1 MGEETMKKLFPI
13 LLVVAAFLVVP
24 ACGGGGGG
32 GGGGGPELTSNYV
45 FESYDTPLGIPD
57 YNFSG
62 VWSEINVSGFAGSI
76 AKVTVQ
82 VNISHTWLEDLTLY
96 LFSPTGTGIILAYYV
111 GLDGNNFNGT
121 IFNDAATTP
130 IVNGSAPF
138 KGVYIP
144 DEPLWT
150 FNGENPAGTWY
161 LVVVDDIPEDVGTLN
176 WWKLGLD

>member
-1 MGEETMKKLFPI
+1 MKRSFI
-13 LLVVAAFLVVP
+13 LFLVLMLCIP
-24 ACGGGGGG
+24 FAMTACGG

-45 FESYDTPLGIPD
+45 FESTDTPLGIPD
-57 YNFSG
+57 NNLSG

-82 VNISHTWLEDLTLY
+82 LNISHTWVDDLTLF
-96 LFSPTGTGIILAYYV
+96 LFSPTGTSIILAYWV
-111 GLDGNNFNGT
+111 GQEGNNFNGT
-121 IFNDAATTP
+121 IFDDAATTP

-161 LVVVDDIPEDVGTLN
+161 LVVVDDFIDDVGTLN